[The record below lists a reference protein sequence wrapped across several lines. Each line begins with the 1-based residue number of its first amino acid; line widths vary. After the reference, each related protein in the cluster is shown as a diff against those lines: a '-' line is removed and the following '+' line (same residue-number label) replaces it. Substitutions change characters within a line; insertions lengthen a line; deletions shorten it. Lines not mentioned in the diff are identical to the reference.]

1 MSLSIIASYS
11 AWEVKPPAMISLS
24 CTAQK
29 LSSEKPQLIAQAG
42 LITSRKISL
51 SYSGKITVSIRCTT
65 PLDAIKSVAMTL
77 APAIE
82 TWPSATT
89 TA

>member
-1 MSLSIIASYS
+1 MLVIDRS
-11 AWEVKPPAMISLS
+11 ALHLKVEFQE
-24 CTAQK
+24 AQPGCLVQK
-29 LSSEKPQLIAQAG
+29 KKPQLIAQLG

-51 SYSGKITVSIRCTT
+51 FYSGNITVSIRCTT
-65 PLDAIKSVAMTL
+65 PFFAIKSVAITF

-82 TWPSATT
+82 TWPPATT

>member
-29 LSSEKPQLIAQAG
+29 LSSEKTPIDRS
-42 LITSRKISL
+42 SRAH
-51 SYSGKITVSIRCTT
+51 Y
-65 PLDAIKSVAMTL
+65 
-77 APAIE
+77 
-82 TWPSATT
+82 
-89 TA
+89 